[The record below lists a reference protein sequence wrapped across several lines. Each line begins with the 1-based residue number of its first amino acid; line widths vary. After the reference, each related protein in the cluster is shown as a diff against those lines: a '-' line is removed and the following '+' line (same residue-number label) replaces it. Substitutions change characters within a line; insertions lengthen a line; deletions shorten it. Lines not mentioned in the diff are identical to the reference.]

1 MQFCFVLLKF
11 LLISRYLTGI
21 GCRLDLENYFFVFV
35 FVFVLFVLQVGKNE
49 SGILVLSQL
58 MVSVSYRKGVANC
71 PICMWI
77 GV

>member
-1 MQFCFVLLKF
+1 MRFCFVLLKF
-11 LLISRYLTGI
+11 LLISRYLAGI

-35 FVFVLFVLQVGKNE
+35 FVLFALQVGKNE

-58 MVSVSYRKGVANC
+58 MVSVSYRKGVTNC

>member
-11 LLISRYLTGI
+11 LLVSRYLTGI
-21 GCRLDLENYFFVFV
+21 GCRLDLENYFFVFI
-35 FVFVLFVLQVGKNE
+35 LFALQVGKNE

-58 MVSVSYRKGVANC
+58 MVSVSYRKGVTNC